1 MAFAGPGFDG
11 VGDRGAMPGL
21 EGPAGMQG
29 ALDGA
34 QEEKV
39 LEMVK
44 EFDPEAYQR
53 LLRLKDRDV
62 RAYTKQLIQIARRSE
77 RLMKNPEA
85 RARFMEIRS
94 LEVELR
100 AMSATLEGQTEAEQQ
115 KTRTAMMELG
125 RKLFDA
131 KQADRRASID
141 DLNEKI
147 AKIQEDI
154 KVRDQERDARIEE
167 YIDQLTRRKASGL

>member
-1 MAFAGPGFDG
+1 MK
-11 VGDRGAMPGL
+11 GAW
-21 EGPAGMQG
+21 
-29 ALDGA
+29 DDA
-34 QEEKV
+34 QEEEV

-53 LLRLKDRDV
+53 LLRLKERDV

-85 RARFMEIRS
+85 RERFMEIRS

-100 AMSATLEGQTEAEQQ
+100 TMAATLEGQSEAEQQ
-115 KTRTAMMELG
+115 KTRSAMMEVG

-131 KQADRRASID
+131 KQADRRANVEE
-141 DLNEKI
+141 LNEKI
-147 AKIQEDI
+147 AKIEEEI
-154 KVRDQERDARIEE
+154 KIRDDERDARIEE
-167 YIDQLTRRKASGL
+167 YIDQFTRRKVSGL